1 MHRIRTATY
10 FASPVSYS
18 SPDHHPGLAGLPTPV
33 ARSTPTPESVDQAS
47 EFAAVAAWSNEGDSV
62 TFSGPNAI
70 AIDSQDNVYL
80 TEFGAIGSRSSPLT
94 ECCWRNGAKEGQTRA
109 VQTPDQDSD

>member
-33 ARSTPTPESVDQAS
+33 ARSTPTPKSVDQAS
-47 EFAAVAAWSNEGDSV
+47 EFTEVAAWSNEGGSV

-80 TEFGAIGSRSSPLT
+80 TEFGGDR
-94 ECCWRNGAKEGQTRA
+94 
-109 VQTPDQDSD
+109 VQKFTPDGVFLAQWGGRGADPGSSDARPG